1 MSVLL
6 PQTKHFA
13 IEYLQKRD
21 KMINFASRNKHCTT
35 NKCVFVSHQKD
46 SGMAKSKKVVN
57 RNNTL
62 RQHQD

>member
-6 PQTKHFA
+6 PQIKHFA
-13 IEYLQKRD
+13 IEYLQKLN

-62 RQHQD
+62 RKHQD